1 LFRETLATVSANA
14 TTTSNDGAGETQI
27 QRKTSVPDQIGRKT
41 LTRDGED
48 TVPVRRKSREK
59 PQYLTKLKRK
69 P

>member
-27 QRKTSVPDQIGRKT
+27 QRKTSVPDQIEKKT

-48 TVPVRRKSREK
+48 GRSALNGKGEK
-59 PQYLTKLKRK
+59 V
-69 P
+69 

>member
-27 QRKTSVPDQIGRKT
+27 QRRKTSVPDRIERKT

-48 TVPVRRKSREK
+48 GRSALNGKGEK
-59 PQYLTKLKRK
+59 V
-69 P
+69 